1 MQAYIALL
9 RGINV
14 SGQKKIKMADLKVLF
29 QHLGFSEIQTYI
41 QSGNV
46 VFYADQEDKHLL
58 ADHIKTAIQKH
69 YGFDVPVTVLSRNEF
84 FSVHNNIPLGNF
96 NVDDINENGTK
107 IYISFLSSKPEN
119 DMINKLLSY
128 VVSPEKLIIE
138 DKFAYLYCPNGY
150 GKSKLS
156 NNFIENKL
164 KVSATTRNWKTVVK
178 IHEMM
183 NMKEPV

>member
-29 QHLGFSEIQTYI
+29 EDLGFNEIQTYI

-46 VFYADQEDKHLL
+46 VFFTQQDDQYLL
-58 ADHIKTAIQKH
+58 ENHIKTSIKKQ
-69 YGFDVPVTVLSRNEF
+69 YGFDVPVTVLNKNEF
-84 FSVHNNIPLGNF
+84 CTVHDNIPLAKF
-96 NVDDINENGTK
+96 NVDDINESGTK
-107 IYISFLSSKPEN
+107 VYISFLSNKPEK
-119 DMINKLLSY
+119 DAINKLLSY
-128 VVSPEKLIIE
+128 VIAPEKLII
-138 DKFAYLYCPNGY
+138 DDSFAYLYCPNGY

-164 KVSATTRNWKTVVK
+164 KVTSTTRNWKTVV
-178 IHEMM
+178 EMHKM
-183 NMKEPV
+183 LNVKESN